1 MRFFLN
7 LLGAEFNMSVNGLK
21 PQFTDIDGY
30 KAWRKQFN
38 NVYQELARRIR
49 HQKKVL
55 RTAQQR
61 YSNTSQAIGPIA
73 RVHNQVV
80 AHSANHI
87 ALMREME
94 KRKSMTVNAHKLCTL
109 LNEAKLRMAS
119 ITKMKKDM
127 TAHLEQ
133 FPIRIEECDRV
144 DFHFNKKH
152 LEYSWIPMWV
162 LKTRGK
168 TFYVNHVNALCPWST
183 RETPDNDATKGSI
196 RLRNCSLDID
206 ALGVATLKTIE
217 EIEA

>member
-21 PQFTDIDGY
+21 PHFTDIDGY
-30 KAWRKQFN
+30 KAWRTQFN

-49 HQKKVL
+49 EQKKAL

-61 YSNTSQAIGPIA
+61 HSKSAIVNGSIASVQSMVNT
-73 RVHNQVV
+73 HDYN
-80 AHSANHI
+80 HSIVLKELA
-87 ALMREME
+87 
-94 KRKSMTVNAHKLCTL
+94 KRKSMTVNAHKLCTV
-109 LNEAKLRMAS
+109 LNEAKLRMAG
-119 ITKMKKDM
+119 ITKMKKEM
-127 TAHLEQ
+127 NAHLEQ
-133 FPIRIEECDRV
+133 FPIRIDECDRV

-162 LKTRGK
+162 LKTKGK
-168 TFYVNHVNALCPWST
+168 TFYVHHVNALCPWST

-206 ALGVATLKTIE
+206 AQGVATLKAIE
-217 EIEA
+217 EITA